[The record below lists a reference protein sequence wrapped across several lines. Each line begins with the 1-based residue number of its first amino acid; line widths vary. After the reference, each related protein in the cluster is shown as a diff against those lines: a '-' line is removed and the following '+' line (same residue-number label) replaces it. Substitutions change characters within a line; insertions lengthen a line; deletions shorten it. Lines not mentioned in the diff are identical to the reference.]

1 MSVNDYLQK
10 IKECLVNMD
19 LEGAK
24 ENAKKALEAGA
35 NPQDIISRGIA
46 EGMDIVG
53 RKFEEGEYFLSELL
67 VAGEI
72 AKEILKIL
80 NPYIKSGEVKLK
92 KLGKVVIGTVRGDL
106 HDIGKNIVAM
116 MLNAA
121 GFEVIDLGAD
131 VPPEKFVEAARENDA
146 NIVAMSA
153 LLSVTMPEMKVVI
166 EELRKAGLRDK
177 VKVIVGGAPVTEEYA
192 KEIGA
197 DGYGENAIEGVRI
210 CKSWMTRQNS

>member
-1 MSVNDYLQK
+1 
-10 IKECLVNMD
+10 MD

-46 EGMDIVG
+46 EGKRREHRRHVRPTLSNHARDEG
-53 RKFEEGEYFLSELL
+53 GDRGTEEG
-67 VAGEI
+67 
-72 AKEILKIL
+72 
-80 NPYIKSGEVKLK
+80 
-92 KLGKVVIGTVRGDL
+92 
-106 HDIGKNIVAM
+106 
-116 MLNAA
+116 
-121 GFEVIDLGAD
+121 
-131 VPPEKFVEAARENDA
+131 
-146 NIVAMSA
+146 
-153 LLSVTMPEMKVVI
+153 
-166 EELRKAGLRDK
+166 GLRDK